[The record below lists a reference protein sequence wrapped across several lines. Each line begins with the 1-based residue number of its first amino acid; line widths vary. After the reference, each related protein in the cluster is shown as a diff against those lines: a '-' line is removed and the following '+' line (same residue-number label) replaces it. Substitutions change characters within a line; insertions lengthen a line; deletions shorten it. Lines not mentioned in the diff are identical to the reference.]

1 MHMNMNLSP
10 MTREIEKLREHL
22 SGLINSMIQ
31 VQTEQKAELSR
42 IHRSKEEKKTSR
54 ENAVAENNQE
64 NIRESQQRLLD
75 QMKAENEAHIGERDQ
90 QIQLMQEFKQMLN
103 LENQELQR

>member
-1 MHMNMNLSP
+1 MQMNLSP

-42 IHRSKEEKKTSR
+42 IHRLREGKKSSGDGP
-54 ENAVAENNQE
+54 AAEGNQDKI
-64 NIRESQQRLLD
+64 IRESQQRLLD
-75 QMKAENEAHIGERDQ
+75 QIKAENDQICARDK
-90 QIQLMQEFKQMLN
+90 QIQLM
-103 LENQELQR
+103 

>member
-1 MHMNMNLSP
+1 MNQKHSNKTNQPNDNRNLNAMQSTPAPPINMHMQMNLSP

-42 IHRSKEEKKTSR
+42 IHRSKEDKKSSG
-54 ENAVAENNQE
+54 ENPGAESN
-64 NIRESQQRLLD
+64 
-75 QMKAENEAHIGERDQ
+75 
-90 QIQLMQEFKQMLN
+90 
-103 LENQELQR
+103 